1 MKFYNPK
8 RLVLFTAHTVLSVLI
23 SLLAV
28 GQTASVTPKPVKEPT
43 QMITVQQ
50 GQTLAD
56 LAELYFGDRRSYKK
70 FLDYNNIADINTL
83 KPGDRLQVPIGKEE
97 SRSDRVG
104 KETEQQVKSAFQEQK
119 SVPAQPAPEEQI
131 DSPELSP
138 PVEVK
143 AIDAPN
149 DGLNKAGKGSIKVSW
164 SQPDDT
170 EGITGYEIWRQGDGD
185 FKKLKKVSAKTQV
198 FTDKTALGGQS
209 YVYQIAS
216 VGADG
221 ISPARSESSKL
232 VSAKG
237 NWFHLDK
244 RYVLITLIIFSIITL
259 YYMDL
264 GMSGKDMFIRR
275 LPALD
280 RIEEVVGRAAEMG
293 RPAMFVAGN
302 DTPDSG
308 STMAAFAVFES
319 VANYSVVTQTEV
331 VVPVQVPLVDVVL
344 RSSLRNIFTLAGRPD
359 LFNED
364 EVSYEVDNQPA
375 YIGIIGDSMEK
386 HSPASI
392 FYFGD
397 FTYESMVYAE
407 MGNNIGAVQVA
418 GCENPKQTAFFIV
431 GCDYCLIGEELF
443 AAGAYLK
450 RDVIQ
455 MATLLAQDRI
465 KILAFLIMLLGI
477 GIAIFQPDS
486 SSNFVLDLLK
496 F

>member
-28 GQTASVTPKPVKEPT
+28 GQTTSVTPKPVKEPT

-131 DSPELSP
+131 DLPELSP
-138 PVEVK
+138 PIEVK

-237 NWFHLDK
+237 NWFDLDK

-375 YIGIIGDSMEK
+375 YIGIIGDSMER